1 MYFYYMLRQA
11 GLDVDITNNK
21 IIALAYQTTDDMSF
35 RAQVVL
41 SFSGYDYYIS
51 TQDSLKEQENFLMQ
65 LLSG

>member
-1 MYFYYMLRQA
+1 MLRQA

-35 RAQVVL
+35 RVRLYCHLVDMIITYL
-41 SFSGYDYYIS
+41 HKI
-51 TQDSLKEQENFLMQ
+51 TLKEQENFLMQ